1 MSESVEANG
10 AESALER
17 LLAAAAQ
24 DPVQRPA
31 FSAAL
36 LDSQVYVLGYLDGDE
51 GNGAGAAVAQAGTS
65 VRLLALSDQEGSI
78 TPFFTSE
85 RMLEQTLAAMPGTDH
100 RFLRLGCRNLF
111 EMTGGSRLV
120 LNPHSDYGKVFL
132 PDEVGDLV
140 AGGQP
145 GVETEVLEA
154 EREIMV
160 GAPAHAVPPGLPA
173 VLARFFAQ
181 RPVVQSAYLGWIA
194 HPDGQTGYL
203 MIVVA
208 PDHDQ
213 AMDGFGTLQIS
224 ELTEGHTLDVI
235 VVAPNAPNYLADA
248 VAPFYV
254 RP

>member
-1 MSESVEANG
+1 MNGSVEGNG

-36 LDSQVYVLGYLDGDE
+36 LDSQVYVLGYLDGAQ
-51 GNGAGAAVAQAGTS
+51 GNVGGAGVAQPGTS

-100 RFLRLGCRNLF
+100 RFLRFGCRDLF

-132 PDEVGDLV
+132 PDEVADLV

-160 GAPAHAVPPGLPA
+160 GAPAHVPPNLPA

-181 RPVVQSAYLGWIA
+181 RPVVESAYLGWIA

-213 AMDGFGTLQIS
+213 AMAGFGTLQIS
-224 ELTEGHTLDVI
+224 ELTDGHTLDVI
-235 VVAPNAPNYLADA
+235 VVAPGAPNYLADA